1 MADETADSLRY
12 TVRRFNWRWAGQC
25 FLRAPGEARIA
36 WFDTPDEAEADCR
49 RREREVRGRVNPF
62 QCGLMLHYLTT
73 FPEPV
78 FLDYLLDLG
87 LTPPDPQPDGRRKWV
102 EWWDAGKEERT
113 ADQTAQVWEAL
124 NRVRFF
130 DVIARHPSEVVYT
143 VVQVLWDCNG
153 GWYDPGDE
161 GGQPIRAFRSRAK
174 AEAHRQQLEAAA
186 RAQFSATGEKTW
198 WVGLRRWELSEWPHP
213 APDAGSEPPIEDVP
227 FYEVVEIDWVN
238 EG

>member
-1 MADETADSLRY
+1 MADENADSLRY

-25 FLRAPGEARIA
+25 FLPAPGEARIA

-62 QCGLMLHYLTT
+62 QCGPALHYLTT

-87 LTPPDPQPDGRRKWV
+87 LTPPDPQPDGRRRWA
-102 EWWDAGKEERT
+102 EWWDAEKEERT

-130 DVIARHPSEVVYT
+130 DVIARRPSEVAYT
-143 VVQVLWDCNG
+143 VVQVLWDYNDV
-153 GWYDPGDE
+153 WYEPGDE
-161 GGQPIRAFRSRAK
+161 GGRPILAFRSRAK
-174 AEAHRQQLEAAA
+174 AEAHRQQLEAEA
-186 RAQFSATGEKTW
+186 REGMAATGSGNCW
-198 WVGLRRWELSEWPHP
+198 MGLRRWQLSEWPRP
-213 APDAGSEPPIEDVP
+213 APDVASEPPVEKMP
-227 FYEVVEIDWVN
+227 FYEVVEIDLLG
-238 EG
+238 ER